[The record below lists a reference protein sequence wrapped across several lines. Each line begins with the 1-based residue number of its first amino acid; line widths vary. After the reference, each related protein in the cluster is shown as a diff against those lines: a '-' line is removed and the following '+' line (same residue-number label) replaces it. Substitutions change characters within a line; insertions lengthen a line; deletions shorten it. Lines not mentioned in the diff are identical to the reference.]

1 MSTIQNLFEQAQLAE
16 AAYSKFVVNGNLIVT
31 SDELITALTT
41 GDGKFSATQ
50 ATAFAKDWS
59 VISQQPNTASGF
71 SATLFKNNH
80 TGQYS
85 LAIRGSLQAVDFL
98 ADTTLISSDGIAVR
112 QTIDLYNYWQ
122 SLTHSGAYG
131 VARQSTQSV
140 ESAFLASIYAGSPVL
155 TTELINLYTGID
167 IPTAYDAAR
176 AFFVAAGYVVEG
188 PVVYKVEADISTN
201 LYTEPTDPRCLGT
214 VVSGLSSVSVD
225 GHSLGGHLAMAFSRL
240 FPNATNDVTAV
251 NGLGFKIG
259 DANVDG
265 LFAALGDLPSSAGG
279 VGAAFDAG
287 KIQNIYGIAG
297 AEFAATARTAART
310 GSASHLN

>member
-1 MSTIQNLFEQAQLAE
+1 MSTIQELFQQAQLAE
-16 AAYSKFVVNGNLIVT
+16 AAYANFFSQSGALLSDPNDIKAALQDQGNGMT
-31 SDELITALTT
+31 
-41 GDGKFSATQ
+41 FSQ
-50 ATAFAKDWS
+50 AQAAAFAKDWS
-59 VISQQPNTASGF
+59 VISQQSDTGSYSTTSGF

-85 LAIRGSLQAVDFL
+85 LAIRGSLQAVDFQ

-131 VARQSTQSV
+131 VARLSTQSV

-201 LYTEPTDPRCLGT
+201 LYTDPTDPRRLGT

-225 GHSLGGHLAMAFSRL
+225 GHSLGGHLAMAFSRM

-265 LFAALGDLPSSAGG
+265 LLSQQASNDAFHEVATRAA
-279 VGAAFDAG
+279 
-287 KIQNIYGIAG
+287 
-297 AEFAATARTAART
+297 
-310 GSASHLN
+310 